1 MLEELDEIISIISDL
16 DDKLNDLERINSM
29 VIVTCD
35 ACENGNDIKY
45 DVANVMAI
53 IQCQLE
59 TLEEDIRSNIYKCND
74 LTRNI
79 QETIKKGGC
88 QHGRTTNI

>member
-79 QETIKKGGC
+79 QETINKGDC
-88 QHGRTTNI
+88 QYGRTTNI

>member
-79 QETIKKGGC
+79 QETINKGGC
-88 QHGRTTNI
+88 QYGRING